1 MTRIGFAAIVAL
13 ACGAVALAQTTN
25 EPSDDPRDNTPSE
38 NLALNSERPSATLSA
53 AIARHTQIMSVRLR
67 GGSEET
73 TDNSSGTTST
83 TGATGTTG
91 SDSLSGLGG
100 LLGGLSGL
108 SGLGNL
114 GSLAGL
120 TGSGSGSSSSASSLS
135 TLINQLVQ
143 SAGGGATSRVRDDAA
158 TTAETASANTTAAAA
173 QPLASAPKTPLTQQ
187 TATDDR
193 PFRTRLIDGALSTF
207 FDVFT
212 NDFIQPV
219 LTEAFRGFLRD
230 ALRPLFGLTD
240 ETTGDDGT
248 SGDGTDNGDG
258 GSQI

>member
-13 ACGAVALAQTTN
+13 CCGALALAQTTT
-25 EPSDDPRDNTPSE
+25 EPSDDPRENTPSE
-38 NLALNSERPSATLSA
+38 NLALNSERPAATLSA

-73 TDNSSGTTST
+73 TNDTSGGTAT

-91 SDSLSGLGG
+91 TGSLSGLSG
-100 LLGGLSGL
+100 LLGGLGGL

-120 TGSGSGSSSSASSLS
+120 TGGGAGSGSSASSLS

-143 SAGGGATSRVRDDAA
+143 SGGGSATSRVRTDAA
-158 TTAETASANTTAAAA
+158 TASATAAPAEPA
-173 QPLASAPKTPLTQQ
+173 ASAAKTQLTQQ

-219 LTEAFRGFLRD
+219 LTQAFRGFLRD

-248 SGDGTDNGDG
+248 NGDGTGNGDG